1 MVKSNDNGGR
11 VWSVLILIVCGLG
24 TLSMFFAAL
33 GYHNV
38 DKRLCA
44 IERKADL
51 TLQKTAL
58 LELYQD
64 QRLKKELGEAPRRPS
79 VQDILP

>member
-1 MVKSNDNGGR
+1 MATNNGKAWSIMV
-11 VWSVLILIVCGLG
+11 LIVCGMG
-24 TLSMFFAAL
+24 TLAMFFAGL

-38 DKRLCA
+38 EKRLCA

-51 TLQKTAL
+51 NLQKTAL

-64 QRLKKELGEAPRRPS
+64 QRLKRELGEAPRRPS
-79 VQDILP
+79 LPDIFP